1 MVSLVKETKI
11 GNTYRQWIF
20 ALLANFTLFTYG
32 MDCGWISPMTKI
44 LQSNESPTGQAI
56 TDNDLSWIA
65 SSLSIAAIF
74 GVSIYTFIS
83 DYFGRKISVICI
95 AVPQAIS
102 WTIRLCYPTTI
113 TLILSRV
120 LSGLS
125 AGGCFIIVPM
135 YVKEISQDDIRGVLG
150 TLVILLQTTGLLFMY
165 IIGTYLS
172 YYTVTVI
179 TLTISIAVT
188 LFVLKA
194 PESPAFLVK
203 LEKYEEAAETVAYLR
218 GLNKNDKI
226 VQNVTDCMKSEETL
240 FKSLPNISLASIF
253 KNRSWRRGLFLIT
266 ATFVFHGLNGS
277 YVIVTYASTILIST
291 GVKFEISP
299 EIQTFSFPIFMIV
312 GSLSLAAIV
321 EKVGRKPLL
330 IGSFLVTAICMALIV
345 IMMILQERGVSIP
358 SWLPVLAIILAVSMY
373 GAGVSPIPY
382 IIMTEMFSF
391 QIRAKAMGMVVT
403 FAWSLTSLLV
413 ISYTPLNNYIAP
425 YAPFILYAVI
435 NFLGS
440 IFTLLFIPETRAKTE
455 EQINAILETGIIA
468 KNSHK

>member
-1 MVSLVKETKI
+1 
-11 GNTYRQWIF
+11 
-20 ALLANFTLFTYG
+20 
-32 MDCGWISPMTKI
+32 MDCGWISSMTKI

-74 GVSIYTFIS
+74 G
-83 DYFGRKISVICI
+83 
-95 AVPQAIS
+95 IS
-102 WTIRLCYPTTI
+102 WIIRLSYPTTI

-165 IIGTYLS
+165 VIGTYLS
-172 YYTVTVI
+172 YFTVTVI
-179 TLTISIAVT
+179 TLSISIAATILV
-188 LFVLKA
+188 FKA

-218 GLNKNDKI
+218 GLDKNDKT
-226 VQNVTDCMKSEETL
+226 VQNVLDCMKDEEAL
-240 FKSLPNISLASIF
+240 FKSLPNITFASIF
-253 KNRSWRRGLFLIT
+253 KNRTWRRALFLIT
-266 ATFVFHGLNGS
+266 ATFVFHALNGT

-299 EIQTFSFPIFMIV
+299 EVQTFSFPIFMIV
-312 GSLSLAAIV
+312 GSLLLAAIV

-330 IGSFLVTAICMALIV
+330 IGSFLITAICMALIV
-345 IMMILQERGVSIP
+345 IMMILQERGWNVP
-358 SWLPVLAIILAVSMY
+358 SWLPVLAIVMAVSMY
-373 GAGVSPIPY
+373 GAGVSPLPY

-391 QIRAKAMGMVVT
+391 QIRAKAMGMIVT
-403 FAWSLTSLLV
+403 VAWSFTAVLV
-413 ISYTPLNNYIAP
+413 ISYTPMNNYIAP

-455 EQINAILETGIIA
+455 EQINTLLENGMNA
-468 KNSHK
+468 KNRHK